1 MTVTQY
7 TQHAPG
13 EAPPK
18 PVRVNGV
25 QQFVTQAEPTPFDCP
40 DGMIYD
46 HATGE
51 CVAEEAAG

>member
-1 MTVTQY
+1 MSQQY
-7 TQHAPG
+7 RPHSGGQQPNV
-13 EAPPK
+13 PP
-18 PVRVNGV
+18 RDQNGV